1 MRSFGSI
8 FLFMNKKTVFL
19 FIPFLLRTS
28 CAKSEDVYSLSVGYI
43 RSDRGLIRV
52 NDSSTETLPPFNTS
66 IEGRVYYYDGDYTKK
81 QLYSLYNDFSYAF
94 QYCHALS
101 DRHYSYSQYD
111 ESGNF
116 VRTIENVY
124 SINQSY
130 GTETPVKV
138 DPFLYDL
145 IKKSYSFS
153 LASEGKFN
161 RFLGTLNDIYEAK
174 LKTLGAETETS
185 TDYRKNDVLFQ
196 TTGRRFSSFSA
207 TERNRIAT
215 ITESLPKTKEER
227 KDILT
232 FDDATSS
239 VTFHKYKNVKK
250 LEISLGG
257 NAKGFATEYFAD
269 KVKKEYPNI
278 SRIINSGNSSVK
290 AIGQRPDGREW
301 KINYINPLSKENY
314 QDKYNNSEV
323 VISKN
328 GEFNLSTSGYYEQYF
343 YSYLP
348 DENGIYHPEEPFVR
362 NSHIIN
368 PKTGYSCSH
377 FDQISVFLNDAGLAD
392 RYTTALRNTES
403 LADAKALLERL
414 NLSYE
419 ITDADL
425 MLCRKSVKNSDG
437 ELYSYKMSDYS
448 PLQENALP
456 VVETEN
462 GSYSGDFSDLKSLP
476 KKYLSTYHGS
486 FEEDYYRTSDRFKRA
501 EISQEKLTKE
511 VVSVLKE
518 LK

>member
-1 MRSFGSI
+1 M
-8 FLFMNKKTVFL
+8 KKKAIFL
-19 FIPFLLRTS
+19 FIPFLFRNG
-28 CAKSEDVYSLSVGYI
+28 CKKNEDVYSLSVGYI

-52 NDSSTETLPPFNTS
+52 NDSSIETLPSFNTS
-66 IEGRVYYYDGDYTKK
+66 IEGRVYYYDGDYTKS
-81 QLYSLYNDFSYAF
+81 QLHSLYDDFSYTF

-101 DRHYSYSQYD
+101 DRHYAYSQYD
-111 ESGNF
+111 ENGNF

-130 GTETPVKV
+130 GTEKPVKV
-138 DPFLYDL
+138 DSFLYDL
-145 IKKSYSFS
+145 LKKSYSFS
-153 LASEGKFN
+153 LASDGKFN

-174 LKTLGAETETS
+174 LKTVGSQTES
-185 TDYRKNDVLFQ
+185 TEDRKNEILFQ

-207 TERNRIAT
+207 TEINRIST

-227 KDILT
+227 KNILT
-232 FDDATSS
+232 FDDSSSS
-239 VTFHKYKNVKK
+239 VIFHRYKNVKK

-269 KVKKEYPNI
+269 KAKKEYPEI

-290 AIGQRPDGREW
+290 AIGNRPDGREW

-314 QDKYNNSEV
+314 QDKYNGSEV
-323 VISKN
+323 IISKM

-348 DENGIYHPEEPFVR
+348 DEDGVYHSEEPFVR

-368 PKTGYSCSH
+368 PKTGYSSSC
-377 FDQISVFLNDAGLAD
+377 FDQVSVFLNDAGLAD

-403 LADAKALLERL
+403 LNEAKELFKSL
-414 NLSYE
+414 NLSYG
-419 ITDADL
+419 ITEADL
-425 MLCRKSVKNSDG
+425 RLCRKSVKDSNG
-437 ELYSYKMSDYS
+437 TLYSYKMSDYS
-448 PLQENALP
+448 PLQENGLP
-456 VVETEN
+456 KVETEN
-462 GSYSGDFSDLKSLP
+462 GSYSGDFSDLKELP
-476 KKYLSTYHGS
+476 KKYLSSYQGS
-486 FEEDYYRTSDRFKRA
+486 FEEDYFRTSDRFKRA
-501 EISQEKLTKE
+501 EISKDNLTKK